1 MAKSIS
7 HDALDSVFN
16 YIASRADTLVLCSGA
31 PETASEAVTPAT
43 LGGRMLCASPLIAGL
58 GNGDFVVAAGV
69 ASGRR
74 LIVSAQVGLAVAES
88 GVADHLVVVNSA
100 DDEVLL
106 VTALAQAQSLTAGSV
121 ISLNSFS
128 DEIADPA

>member
-7 HDALDSVFN
+7 HAALDSAFE

-31 PETASEAVTPAT
+31 PETAREAVTPAT
-43 LGGRMLCASPLIAGL
+43 SGGRMLCTSTLIAGL
-58 GNGDFVVAAGV
+58 GSGDFTVADGLV
-69 ASGRR
+69 SGRR
-74 LIVSAQVGLAVAES
+74 LIVSAQEGLAVTAS
-88 GVADHLVVVNSA
+88 GVADHLAVVNSA

-106 VTALAQAQSLTAGSV
+106 VAALTEVQTLTAGSV

-128 DEIADPA
+128 DEIADPV